1 MSLIAAF
8 QPLGNTVLLV
18 GNSVAPT
25 GIQAPVT
32 VGLGASQYH
41 IVNTGTST
49 VFLSYANAAV
59 LAQSQA
65 VIPTG
70 TGANAT
76 TTIPVMPGVACIYSL
91 PTGSYF
97 SAISAVAVAQNIY
110 ITPGEGV

>member
-8 QPLGNTVLLV
+8 TPLGNTVLLV
-18 GNSVAPT
+18 GNSVAPS

-41 IVNTGTST
+41 IVNTGVQTA
-49 VFLSYANAAV
+49 FLSYANTAA
-59 LAQSQA
+59 LAQSGA

-76 TTIPVMPGVACIYSL
+76 AVIPLMPGVAAIYSL
-91 PTGSYF
+91 PSGSFF
-97 SAISAVAVAQNIY
+97 SAISSVAGASNIY